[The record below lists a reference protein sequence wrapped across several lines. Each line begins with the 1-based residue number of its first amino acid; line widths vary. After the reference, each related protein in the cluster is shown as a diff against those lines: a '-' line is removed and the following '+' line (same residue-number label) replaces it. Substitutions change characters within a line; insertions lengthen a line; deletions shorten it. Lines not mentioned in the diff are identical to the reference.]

1 MEAIISAVR
10 NTRAAR
16 SCDERTADR
25 LMFGY
30 RRGRLAWA
38 ALTWSSAYCAPKE
51 AYDLVM
57 ARKVA
62 RERTVTGSMPGGCRR
77 RTHQTPRECI
87 CGQNLLR
94 LTNDH
99 SIRLVHCLSPSWQT
113 PSENQASN
121 QTIFP
126 SLPTGLGHLQNRRC
140 LRMRLSAHLL
150 LHGAMTT
157 SASGPALEKCLN
169 NLDLIWCD
177 Q

>member
-1 MEAIISAVR
+1 
-10 NTRAAR
+10 
-16 SCDERTADR
+16 
-25 LMFGY
+25 
-30 RRGRLAWA
+30 
-38 ALTWSSAYCAPKE
+38 
-51 AYDLVM
+51 M

-62 RERTVTGSMPGGCRR
+62 RERTVTGSMPGGCWR

-94 LTNDH
+94 LRMITAFD
-99 SIRLVHCLSPSWQT
+99 SFIVCLLPGRPQVKIKLQT
-113 PSENQASN
+113 RQYS
-121 QTIFP
+121 
-126 SLPTGLGHLQNRRC
+126 SLPTGLGHLQNSRC

-150 LHGAMTT
+150 LHEAMTT